1 MYEKT
6 RRKKKVYKEAERG
19 DDVVVGIDWNGAN
32 QRPGFLSRF
41 VPRSIRLVV

>member
-6 RRKKKVYKEAERG
+6 RREKYKEAERG